1 VIVDTSA
8 LIAILR
14 AEPDA
19 SEMAHAIER
28 ARERRISAANWLEAA
43 VVIDASRDPVASR
56 RFDELVR
63 AAELHVEPVT
73 SDQARIARDAYRDFG
88 KGSGHKAGLDF
99 GDCFAYAL
107 AKATGEE
114 LLFKGSDFSHT
125 DITPALPSAP
135 DASSG

>member
-1 VIVDTSA
+1 VIIDTSA

-28 ARERRISAANWLEAA
+28 ADSRRMSAANWLEAA

-63 AAELHVEPVT
+63 TAELHVESVT

-88 KGSGHKAGLDF
+88 EGSGHKAGLNF

-107 AKATGEE
+107 AKSTGEE
-114 LLFKGSDFSHT
+114 LLFKGNHFGHT
-125 DITPALPSAP
+125 DITSALPALTG
-135 DASSG
+135 D

>member
-1 VIVDTSA
+1 VIVDASA

-28 ARERRISAANWLEAA
+28 ARDRRISAANWLEAA
-43 VVIDASRDPVASR
+43 VVIDGSRDPVASR

-63 AAELHVEPVT
+63 AAELQVEPVT
-73 SDQARIARDAYRDFG
+73 PEQTRIARDAYRDFG
-88 KGSGHKAGLDF
+88 KGSGHKAGLNF

-107 AKATGEE
+107 AKFTGEA
-114 LLFKGSDFSHT
+114 LLFKGNDFSHT
-125 DITPALPSAP
+125 DITPALPAIP
-135 DASSG
+135 DARSG